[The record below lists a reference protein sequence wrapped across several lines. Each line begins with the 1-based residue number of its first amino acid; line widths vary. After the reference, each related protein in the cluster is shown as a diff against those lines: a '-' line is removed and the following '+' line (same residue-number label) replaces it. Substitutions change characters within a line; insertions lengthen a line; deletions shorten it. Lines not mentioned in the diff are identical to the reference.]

1 MKKPGEFP
9 QGTQRIARIG
19 EISEPNAYVL
29 EPAPPASEL
38 IAPPVDGQVSDAE
51 LASAIIGN
59 EAPYIAR
66 STTKRVASAYSTET
80 VVDVRPILTVA

>member
-1 MKKPGEFP
+1 VKKPGEFP

-29 EPAPPASEL
+29 EPAPPLASEQ
-38 IAPPVDGQVSDAE
+38 IAPSVDGPISDAE
-51 LASAIIGN
+51 LASAFVN
-59 EAPYIAR
+59 EAPVIAR
-66 STTKRVASAYSTET
+66 STTKRIAIAYANEA